1 MTSFDSTV
9 PEHWYALTGVEVPL
23 VDASLVPVPVFSD
36 AAIPLVWS
44 RVVDFHLREIS
55 FSTLGGAQLYLTQK
69 GFVPTSI
76 DPLVWTPDP
85 PDQPV
90 FVETTRYRIIRI
102 VVMRVIS

>member
-1 MTSFDSTV
+1 MTSFDSNL
-9 PEHWYALTGVEVPL
+9 PEHWYALTGVEAPL
-23 VDASLVPVPVFSD
+23 IDASTPPVFSD
-36 AAIPLVWS
+36 AVIPLVWS

-69 GFVPTSI
+69 GFVPTSV

-85 PDQPV
+85 SDQPV